1 MQKLT
6 ANLTTLVSLVILFSG
21 CEHICDCKDDDPDPC
36 AFSYESVVYT
46 PDGAP
51 GDQLVSPMFDSE
63 MPEGSFSVTPS
74 GLAID
79 TETGVIDVN
88 ASEYGKEYVVKFRIK
103 ESEVVC
109 ETNIFID
116 EPKVETCDLNYETQV
131 VFPGEKEFL
140 APLFASGYVPDGNFS
155 AYPSGLDISPEK
167 GIVNIKTSTSGV
179 QYFITYISKDKKTI
193 CQTTLLITGVDYPE
207 RIINFD
213 KEESILSPEFNEP
226 DDSRL
231 TFGSYEAS
239 PSELVFVEN
248 QQGQLDGSINIRET
262 VIAIQDQEFQGE
274 QLPEGFARDYTI
286 NYVLFDDNETTSS
299 LELRLYYYSSL
310 EAVRELAPEL
320 LEAIEDRGQSADNGR
335 IEKNP
340 RYVIAI
346 GDAR

>member
-1 MQKLT
+1 MHKLT
-6 ANLTTLVSLVILFSG
+6 ANLLALASFIILFSG
-21 CEHICDCKDDDPDPC
+21 CEYICDCEDDGPEPC
-36 AFSYESVVYT
+36 AFSYENIVYT

-51 GDQLVSPMFDSE
+51 GDQLVSPMFDGE
-63 MPEGSFSVTPS
+63 MPSGSFSAMPE

-79 TETGVIDVN
+79 AETGVIDVN

-116 EPKVETCDLNYETQV
+116 EPKAQFCDLDYETHV
-131 VFPGEKEFL
+131 VAPGEKDFL
-140 APLFASGYVPDGNFS
+140 VPSFASGYVPDGKFS
-155 AYPSGLDISPEK
+155 AYPSGLDISPDK
-167 GIVNIKTSTSGV
+167 GIVSVKTSTSGV
-179 QYFITYISKDKKTI
+179 EYTITYISKDKKTI

-213 KEESILSPEFNEP
+213 EGESILTPEFNEQ
-226 DDSRL
+226 DGERS
-231 TFGSYEAS
+231 TIGSYDAS
-239 PSELVFVEN
+239 PSELVFEETS
-248 QQGQLDGSINIRET
+248 QGELDGSINIRST
-262 VIAIQDQEFQGE
+262 IIAIQEEEFQGE

-286 NYVLFDDNETTSS
+286 TYSLFDNFETTSS
-299 LELRLYYYSSL
+299 VELRIYYYSSL
-310 EAVRELAPEL
+310 EALQELAPEL
-320 LEAIEDRGQSADNGR
+320 LEAIEDRGQSTDNGR